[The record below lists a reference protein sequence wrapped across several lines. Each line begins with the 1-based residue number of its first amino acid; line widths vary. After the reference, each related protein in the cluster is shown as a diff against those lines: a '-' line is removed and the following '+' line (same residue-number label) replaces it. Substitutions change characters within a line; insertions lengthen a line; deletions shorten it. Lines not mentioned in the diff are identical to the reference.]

1 MNLKGES
8 RQTYLISYVGTDKKG
23 LTTFGNDIVWL
34 NGTISTSD
42 VPEIKSAIAFKQG
55 LIAVTIL
62 NALPVRD

>member
-1 MNLKGES
+1 METK
-8 RQTYLISYVGTDKKG
+8 RQTYLISFVGTYKNG

-34 NGTISTSD
+34 NNTISASD